1 MLVYPRFQIKLKLFT
16 KYLYNSYFQRAV
28 YLPHLQ
34 QCQLQPKKQPRDPLI
49 LQQPLPQNQQQ
60 DPLMSQQ
67 PQQPLPLQQPP
78 RQNQLQDPHTLQNP
92 QLKNLMYLQHLTM
105 IMMT

>member
-1 MLVYPRFQIKLKLFT
+1 M
-16 KYLYNSYFQRAV
+16 

-67 PQQPLPLQQPP
+67 PLPPQQPLP
-78 RQNQLQDPHTLQNP
+78 QNQLQDPLMLQK
-92 QLKNLMYLQHLTM
+92 QLLKNLMYLQHLTM

>member
-28 YLPHLQ
+28 YLPHLP

-67 PQQPLPLQQPP
+67 PLPPQQPLP
-78 RQNQLQDPHTLQNP
+78 QNQLQDPLMLQKP
-92 QLKNLMYLQHLTM
+92 LLKNLMYLQHLTM

>member
-1 MLVYPRFQIKLKLFT
+1 M
-16 KYLYNSYFQRAV
+16 
-28 YLPHLQ
+28 YLPHLPQ
-34 QCQLQPKKQPRDPLI
+34 YQLQPKKQPRDPLI

-67 PQQPLPLQQPP
+67 PQQPLP
-78 RQNQLQDPHTLQNP
+78 QNQLQDPLTLQKP
-92 QLKNLMYLQHLTM
+92 PLKNLMYLQHLTM